1 MARTLIRQE
10 LGFDEEPIERQLGHA
25 TKGSLGAAYNRADFI
40 EQRKLMMQAWSDYLN
55 LLKEGGAKKIIPFK
69 NEP

>member
-25 TKGSLGAAYNRADFI
+25 VKCPLGAAYNRADFV
-40 EQRKLMMQAWSDYLN
+40 EERRRMMQARADYLEK
-55 LLKEGGAKKIIPFK
+55 LQAD
-69 NEP
+69 